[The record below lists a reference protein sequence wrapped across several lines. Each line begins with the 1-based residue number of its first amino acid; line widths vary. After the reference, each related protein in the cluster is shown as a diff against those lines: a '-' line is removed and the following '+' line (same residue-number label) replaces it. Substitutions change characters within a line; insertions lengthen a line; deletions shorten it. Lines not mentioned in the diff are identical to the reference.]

1 MDRGAQLYRE
11 LIDTLVQMSRK
22 SVGEQWALK
31 GEAKGTDEHI
41 TKLSKLFAKLSDD
54 ERKTLAE
61 FAADEY
67 MSGIYDTL
75 CELEWY
81 ADCKDMTISID
92 GEQLPLQK
100 YEGMGND
107 FIGRRSG
114 DWDWSE

>member
-1 MDRGAQLYRE
+1 MDKGAQLYRE

-41 TKLSKLFAKLSDD
+41 AKLNKLFAKLNDD